1 MLEVADSG
9 ILDVV
14 DSGMLDVVSGG
25 VTGFCREFTCA
36 DSKAS

>member
-9 ILDVV
+9 ILDVA
-14 DSGMLDVVSGG
+14 DSGMLDGVSGG
-25 VTGFCREFTCA
+25 GTGFCREFTCA

>member
-9 ILDVV
+9 ILEVV